1 MKFLSK
7 SRNKRLQ
14 LHYQWSVSHENMH
27 TVATGQ
33 GDFFICLIIHASK
46 KLKVDC
52 YRYTQVTSTWCRSKS
67 NTASQFY
74 RKSRTC

>member
-27 TVATGQ
+27 TAATGQ

-52 YRYTQVTSTWCRSKS
+52 YRYT
-67 NTASQFY
+67 
-74 RKSRTC
+74 